1 MAEKEIK
8 IPFSY
13 CRLSRGASFLG
24 VEPSDLINLAVENK
38 IELCIMLKRFHCR
51 VLFKGST
58 DFASEWHS
66 KLLYPSTF
74 NNLSGQTRAITNYSF
89 IEFSNGEFFNPEKL
103 LSGADVFN
111 EKEGNGFLVGY
122 CFAHGL
128 WRINPEQFESMSVI
142 DKFFPGFYPCLSGR
156 KSPVIQVLPAK
167 PFIDHQDGGRFN
179 FDSFEFSI
187 GVDDLWITHYDIKR
201 IMESDLDFDSLSMLT
216 EVERPDLNGDISNNT
231 NIRSEKALERHARNE
246 LAIISAAFRFK
257 DECIDTF
264 KEDCFKKD
272 GSYNFSAWARH
283 VIDKVTLFQNKECP
297 VKSVDTVASYISK
310 VFKGVN

>member
-1 MAEKEIK
+1 MAEKYIK

-51 VLFKGST
+51 VLFKGSIEL
-58 DFASEWHS
+58 ASDWHS
-66 KLLYPSTF
+66 QLLFPSTF
-74 NNLSGQTRAITNYSF
+74 NNLSGQTRAVTNYSF

-103 LSGADVFN
+103 LSGVDVFN
-111 EKEGNGFLVGY
+111 EKEGEGFLVGY

-128 WRINPEQFESMSVI
+128 WRVNPEQFESRTVVN
-142 DKFFPGFYPCLSGR
+142 KFFPGFYPCLSGSE
-156 KSPVIQVLPAK
+156 SPVIQIVPAK
-167 PFIDHQDGGRFN
+167 PFIEYKNGGRFD
-179 FDSFEFSI
+179 FDRMEVMV
-187 GVDDLWITHYDIKR
+187 GLDDLWITYYDIKR
-201 IMESDLDFDSLSMLT
+201 IMESSLDFDALSMLN
-216 EVERPDLNGDISNNT
+216 EVERPELNGDVTTNT
-231 NIRSEKALERHARNE
+231 NIRSEKASERHARNE

-257 DECIDTF
+257 DECADTF

-283 VIDKVTLFQNKECP
+283 VIDKVTLFKNNECP